1 MQKLTKVYEKRIATS
16 SDRLLA
22 PLLNPQS
29 IALEVSVYEVAG
41 PPISYAEAKSA
52 NYTPIVTGD
61 SWGAMWDTTWFKIK
75 ASVPADWIGEQVV
88 ALVNL
93 SFDHHEGFGREGL
106 VYLNDKPF
114 TAINRNRQSIPLL
127 ENAQGGEE
135 VEFFIEAA
143 SNPQA
148 QWEWTDGDKLLPDY
162 GGKALFELKTAQ
174 LATRN
179 EDVYQ
184 LMIDYKCCH
193 QAMLEL
199 PSSSPRRG
207 QLLRALNHVC
217 TQLEKQTAQAVLEG
231 RRILEPVLE
240 KRNGDTNHQISAV
253 GHCHI
258 DTAWCWPLR
267 ETIRKCAR
275 SFSSALRLMEKHP
288 HYKFVCSQPQQ
299 YAWMKEYYPSIYAD
313 IQAAVKR
320 GQWDPIGCM
329 WIEADCN
336 IPSGESL
343 VRQILHGKLFYE
355 QEFGVEIKDLWL
367 PDVFGYAAS
376 LPQILVKSGVDSF
389 LTQKISWSDTNKF
402 PHHTFNWEGLDGTQI
417 FTHFPPVDTY
427 NCEIKAKDL
436 MRSQENFQDSDRA
449 SRALVPYG
457 YGDGGGGPTDEQ
469 LETLK
474 RWENFEGMPTVETAT
489 ITEFFD
495 KAKEDAVDPPVW
507 RGELYLELHRGTL
520 TSQAKNKYWNRKCEL
535 LLRDVEFLQTVA
547 SVVSPEE
554 LIEVDPATERQVY
567 DVPSFINEK
576 AGSPTAI
583 ALDRAWKLLLL
594 NQFHDI
600 IPGSSINWVYQD
612 SDKDYETINT
622 IGNTLLAAASKRV
635 SNEIDT
641 SAIDEPI
648 VAWNTLAHDRSEIV
662 TLPDGSPVAVKVP
675 QSGYTTFSATNHE
688 NDLSKVELTQYGS
701 EFTVNNGLIEVT
713 LNAQGNLTSLVDLNT
728 ERQVLA
734 EQSLANLFQLHH
746 DIPNFWN
753 AWDVDVFYTENTEDL
768 TSNGKLTLLEQH
780 DLRCTFLLELPFGSS
795 KITQKITINAGSKRI
810 DFDTEVD
817 WQERNRLLKV
827 SFPTDIHSLRASYDI
842 QFGHVERPTHDNTSW
857 DEAKFEVPVHQWADL
872 SEGDYGVSVLN
883 DSKYAMDIHKNIMR
897 LTLLKSANAPD
908 PEADKGTHTF
918 SYALYPHTGTLQQSD
933 VIEQAAAFNS
943 PLILQEADQSTGK
956 LPSEKSILKI
966 DRLGVQLTA
975 LKLSE
980 KDNTPV
986 TRVLETRNTRGNV
999 SITSDILT
1007 GQPTPA
1013 DLLERPTGM
1022 SLETKIKPFEI
1033 LTHRWE

>member
-16 SDRLLA
+16 SDRLLS
-22 PLLNPQS
+22 PLLNSQR
-29 IALEVSVYEVAG
+29 IALDVSAYEVAG
-41 PPISYAEAKSA
+41 PPISYTEAKVA
-52 NYTPIVTGD
+52 TYKPIEGGA
-61 SWGAMWDTTWFKIK
+61 SWGAMWDTTWFKVK
-75 ASVPADWIGEQVV
+75 ATVPTNWAGEQVV
-88 ALVNL
+88 ALINL

-106 VYLNDKPF
+106 IYLNDKPF
-114 TAINRNRQSIPLL
+114 TAINRNRQSIPLF
-127 ENAQGGEE
+127 ESARGGEE
-135 VEFFIEAA
+135 IEFFIEAA

-148 QWEWTDGDKLLPDY
+148 QWGWTDGDSLLPDY

-174 LATRN
+174 MATRN

-193 QAMLEL
+193 EAMLEL

-207 QLLRALNHVC
+207 QLLRALNEVC
-217 TQLEKQTAQAVLEG
+217 TQLEKQNIDAVIEG
-231 RRILEPVLE
+231 RRILKPVLE

-275 SFSSALRLMEKHP
+275 SFSTALRLMEKHP

-313 IQAAVKR
+313 IKVAVER

-343 VRQILHGKLFYE
+343 VRQILHGKQFYE
-355 QEFGVEIKDLWL
+355 QEFGIEVKDLWL

-436 MRSQENFQDSDRA
+436 KHSEENFQDSDRA
-449 SRALVPYG
+449 SRALIPYG

-474 RWENFEGMPTVETAT
+474 RWENFEGMPTLETST

-495 KAKEDAVDPPVW
+495 KAKEDAIDLPVW

-520 TSQAKNKYWNRKCEL
+520 TSQSNNKYWNRKCEL
-535 LLRDVEFLQTVA
+535 LLRDAEFLQTIA
-547 SVVSPEE
+547 SIVSPGE
-554 LIEVDPATERQVY
+554 LIETDPALDRQVY
-567 DVPSFINEK
+567 DVPAYIKEK
-576 AGSPTAI
+576 SESPTAI

-600 IPGSSINWVYQD
+600 IPGSSIKWVYQD
-612 SDKDYETINT
+612 SDKDYETINN
-622 IGNTLLAAASKRV
+622 IGNTILAAASERIVDK
-635 SNEIDT
+635 IDT
-641 SAIDEPI
+641 SNIVNPL
-648 VAWNTLAHDRSEIV
+648 VAWNTLAHQRSEIV
-662 TLPDGSPVAVKVP
+662 SLPDGTPIEVTVP
-675 QSGYTTFSATNHE
+675 QCGYTTFSEADYTSDLTKVSLTN
-688 NDLSKVELTQYGS
+688 DGAGFIVD
-701 EFTVNNGLIEVT
+701 NGLIY
-713 LNAQGNLTSLVDLNT
+713 LSINSSGNITSLIDLDT
-728 ERQVLA
+728 QREALA
-734 EQSLANLFQLHH
+734 DQSLANLFQLHH

-768 TSNGKLTLLEQH
+768 VNGATLTLLEEH
-780 DLRCTFLLELPFGSS
+780 DLRCAFLLELPFGSS
-795 KITQKITINAGSKRI
+795 KITQRITINAGTKRI

-827 SFPTDIHSLRASYDI
+827 AFPTDIHSLRASFDI

-872 SEGDYGVSVLN
+872 SEGDYGVAVLN
-883 DSKYAMDIHKNIMR
+883 DSKYAMDIHKNIIR

-943 PLILQEADQSTGK
+943 PLILQEADQGSGE
-956 LPSEKSILKI
+956 LPPEKSLLCI
-966 DRLGVQLTA
+966 DRAGVQLTA

-980 KDNTPV
+980 KDNTPI
-986 TRVLETRNTRGNV
+986 TRILETRNTRGNI
-999 SITSDILT
+999 SISSDILT
-1007 GQPTPA
+1007 GKPTPA
-1013 DLLERPTGM
+1013 DLLERANGN